1 MSSTARHAPQCSRT
15 RLAAC
20 FIAAALVEGCG
31 GTQTAEQALDRQFQQ
46 HPEFKKATLAKF
58 SGRVTVDGMPPAKE
72 AQVFVIL
79 LNPQHLEEAAHSK
92 APKLFALCNP
102 EGEFS
107 FRTYLTG
114 DGVVAGK
121 YVVTF
126 VALHPPAK
134 SGGRVMGGAR
144 FSPPDELKNLYN
156 DPDQNVKDEK
166 FKLDLQSPG
175 KGDYEFDL
183 SVAGMQPVETP
194 GPNAWTRIAFH

>member
-1 MSSTARHAPQCSRT
+1 VA
-15 RLAAC
+15 
-20 FIAAALVEGCG
+20 GCG

-46 HPEFKKATLAKF
+46 HPEFKKSTLAKF
-58 SGRVTVDGMPPAKE
+58 SGRVTVDGKPPSKD
-72 AQVFVIL
+72 AQLKDARLFVIL
-79 LNPQHLEEAAHSK
+79 NDPEHLEEAAHSK
-92 APKLFALCNP
+92 APKLFALCDP
-102 EGEFS
+102 EGKFS
-107 FRTYLTG
+107 FRTYLAG

-134 SGGRVMGGAR
+134 SGRRVMGGAL

>member
-1 MSSTARHAPQCSRT
+1 
-15 RLAAC
+15 
-20 FIAAALVEGCG
+20 VEGCG
-31 GTQTAEQALDRQFQQ
+31 GNQTAEQALDRQFQQ

-79 LNPQHLEEAAHSK
+79 FNLQHLEEAAHSK

-102 EGEFS
+102 EGKFS
-107 FRTYLTG
+107 FRTYLAG

-126 VALHPPAK
+126 VALHRPAK
-134 SGGRVMGGAR
+134 SGHRVMGGAF

-166 FKLDLQSPG
+166 FNLDLQSPG

-183 SVAGMQPVETP
+183 AVAGMQPVETP